1 MLKALRAVSQL
12 RWPEEDRKVW
22 FSLAENHEKTY
33 RFGLHQLRNCFTVSL
48 LLGSA
53 ITMAAQT
60 AEPVLPPPIA
70 PEQIIY
76 RHWPEQFVQWIG
88 PELPYTMIELYVDA
102 NAGATPLYEVV
113 LTDRATGK
121 RVHYS
126 NQQQMVD
133 INKRSGA
140 DAYLTNMQFDRP
152 ANEGKG
158 ATYLLRFVDHAGQ
171 PVSWQWI
178 QGSDMSERGGG
189 SSPAGVEPPVLVYR
203 GQSAVAAE
211 GTALKIGNTVSAADV
226 WTEISQPPYFV
237 AYRGAYSENVDI
249 AVFAGAGQ
257 QWTTITGP
265 KTLAAGAEWKLKAQD
280 GLGCS
285 LRVRAVNGDHAT
297 ILDTDDHLPGRTIAI
312 EATWANGAWSVEKLH
327 YSPVEADANQ
337 GLTISFAPGT
347 SAVVAQSKFEVVV
360 GRKTR
365 IASGTVHGDPTQPR
379 VGWEF
384 KDPDWLRGKTAW
396 TGSAVVSPKPASTET
411 AAK

>member
-1 MLKALRAVSQL
+1 MLKPL
-12 RWPEEDRKVW
+12 
-22 FSLAENHEKTY
+22 
-33 RFGLHQLRNCFTVSL
+33 TVL
-48 LLGSA
+48 LLLCSA
-53 ITMAAQT
+53 VAMAAQS
-60 AEPVLPPPIA
+60 AEPVLPPPMA

-88 PELPYTMIELYVDA
+88 PELPYTMIELYVDPGS
-102 NAGATPLYEVV
+102 GATPLYEAV
-113 LTDRATGK
+113 LTERATGK

-133 INKRSGA
+133 VARRSGA
-140 DAYLTNMQFDRP
+140 DAYLTNMQLDRP
-152 ANEGKG
+152 ANAGTG

-189 SSPAGVEPPVLVYR
+189 SSPAGSEPPVLMYR
-203 GQSAVAAE
+203 GRSAVAGE
-211 GTALKIGNTVSAADV
+211 GSAIKIGNTVSTADV

-237 AYRGAYSENVDI
+237 AYHGASSEDVDF

-257 QWTTITGP
+257 QWTTVSGP
-265 KTLAAGAEWKLKAQD
+265 KTLAAGAEWKLKSQD

-285 LRVRAVNGDHAT
+285 LRVQAMNGDHAT
-297 ILDTDDHLPGRTIAI
+297 IRETDDHLPGRTIAI
-312 EATWANGAWSVEKLH
+312 EATWTNGAWSIEKMH
-327 YSPVEADANQ
+327 YSAAEADANQ
-337 GLTISFAPGT
+337 GLTISFAPGAT
-347 SAVVAQSKFEVVV
+347 AGGAQSKFEVIV

-365 IASGTVHGDPTQPR
+365 IASGTVHGDSTRPR

-396 TGSAVVSPKPASTET
+396 VNSSVVSPGPATAET
-411 AAK
+411 ASR

>member
-1 MLKALRAVSQL
+1 MLKIITA
-12 RWPEEDRKVW
+12 
-22 FSLAENHEKTY
+22 
-33 RFGLHQLRNCFTVSL
+33 SL
-48 LLGSA
+48 LVVSA
-53 ITMAAQT
+53 AMMAAQN
-60 AEPVLPPPIA
+60 AEPVLPPPLA

-88 PELPYTMIELYVDA
+88 PELPYTMIELYVDP
-102 NAGATPLYEVV
+102 GSGGTPLYEAV
-113 LTDRATGK
+113 LTERATGK

-140 DAYLTNMQFDRP
+140 DAYLTNMQLDRP
-152 ANEGKG
+152 ANTGKG
-158 ATYLLRFVDHAGQ
+158 ATYLLRFIDHAGQ
-171 PVSWQWI
+171 PVLWQWI
-178 QGSDMSERGGG
+178 QGSDVSERGGG
-189 SSPAGVEPPVLVYR
+189 SSPAGIAPPVLIYR
-203 GQSAVAAE
+203 ERSAVAGD

-237 AYRGAYSENVDI
+237 AYHGAYSQNVDI
-249 AVFAGAGQ
+249 AVFAGAPQ
-257 QWTTITGP
+257 EWTTITGP

-285 LRVRAVNGDHAT
+285 LRVQAVNGDHAT
-297 ILDTDDHLPGRTIAI
+297 ILDTDDHVPGRTIAT
-312 EATWANGAWSVEKLH
+312 EATLTNGAWSIEKLH
-327 YSPVEADANQ
+327 YSAAGADANQ

-347 SAVVAQSKFEVVV
+347 NASGAQSKFEVIA

-365 IASGTVHGDPTQPR
+365 IASGTVLSNPAQPR

-396 TGSAVVSPKPASTET
+396 IGSAVVSPKSAATET
-411 AAK
+411 ASK

>member
-1 MLKALRAVSQL
+1 MLKIITA
-12 RWPEEDRKVW
+12 
-22 FSLAENHEKTY
+22 
-33 RFGLHQLRNCFTVSL
+33 SL
-48 LLGSA
+48 LVVSA
-53 ITMAAQT
+53 AMMAAQNT
-60 AEPVLPPPIA
+60 EPVLPPPLA

-88 PELPYTMIELYVDA
+88 PELPYTMIELYVDP
-102 NAGATPLYEVV
+102 GSGGTPLYEAV
-113 LTDRATGK
+113 LTERATGK

-140 DAYLTNMQFDRP
+140 DAYLTNMQLDRP
-152 ANEGKG
+152 ANTGKG
-158 ATYLLRFVDHAGQ
+158 ATYLLRFIDHAGQ
-171 PVSWQWI
+171 PVLWQWI
-178 QGSDMSERGGG
+178 QGSDVSERGGG
-189 SSPAGVEPPVLVYR
+189 SSPAGIAPPVLIYR
-203 GQSAVAAE
+203 ERSAVAGD

-237 AYRGAYSENVDI
+237 AYHGAYSQNVDI
-249 AVFAGAGQ
+249 AVFAGAPQ
-257 QWTTITGP
+257 EWTTITGP

-285 LRVRAVNGDHAT
+285 LRVQAVNGDHAT
-297 ILDTDDHLPGRTIAI
+297 ILDTDDHLPGRTIAT
-312 EATWANGAWSVEKLH
+312 EATLTNGAWSIEKLH
-327 YSPVEADANQ
+327 YSAAGADANQ

-347 SAVVAQSKFEVVV
+347 NASGAQSKFEVIA

-365 IASGTVHGDPTQPR
+365 IASGTVLSNPAQPR

-396 TGSAVVSPKPASTET
+396 IGSAVVSPKSAATET
-411 AAK
+411 ASK